1 MTDGPPPPPPPPV
14 DHRRPSGGPA
24 TSEEGPGGAGPSVV
38 DSVGDEGGGRRFR
51 LTIAALFVV
60 VIAVIVAGVALVL
73 PGGDGGG
80 LTDGDAP
87 TEAASHT
94 PVTRALQDVLQEID
108 ASERAMLQFQLT
120 VARAAES
127 QGDDAA
133 EVVEAARTTVER
145 LEEIRGQLSS
155 QELGADRLQ
164 PARATREA
172 YLAHLD
178 AWVEHLEA
186 VTEDPSLA
194 GGEAP
199 RSAYEDIN
207 ATAAEFAEQLRRAVP
222 EDAPPDLEALAAL
235 ILGRGFERGSD
246 STAPGELVGSPV

>member
-1 MTDGPPPPPPPPV
+1 M
-14 DHRRPSGGPA
+14 A
-24 TSEEGPGGAGPSVV
+24 V
-38 DSVGDEGGGRRFR
+38 DSVGDEGDGRRFR

-73 PGGDGGG
+73 PGGDGGS
-80 LTDGDAP
+80 TDGGTP

-108 ASERAMLQFQLT
+108 ASERAMLQFQRT

-127 QGDDAA
+127 EGGDAD
-133 EVVEAARTTVER
+133 EVVQAARTAVER
-145 LEEIRGQLSS
+145 LGEIRGQLAS
-155 QELGADRLQ
+155 QELDGDRLQ

-178 AWVEHLEA
+178 AWVDHLEA

-194 GGEAP
+194 GEEAP
-199 RSAYEDIN
+199 RSAFDEIN
-207 ATAAEFAEQLRRAVP
+207 ATAAEFAEQLRGAVP
-222 EDAPPDLEALAAL
+222 DDAPPDLQALAAL
-235 ILGRGFERGSD
+235 ILGRGFEQGSD
-246 STAPGELVGSPV
+246 STTPGELVGSAGSGSPA